1 MFKNYDQA
9 KDYIDTHDV
18 KLVDFKILDL
28 RGRWHHLSITAEKFN
43 KKTIENGIGFDGSSY
58 GFLTVEKSDMVF
70 KPDLS
75 TGFIDPFAENKT
87 LVFLANIFSLDEG
100 KRLRFKGDP
109 RFIAKKAEN
118 YMKECDIATKSSFGP
133 EFEFYLFDKMTY
145 KTDPNNFGVFMDNS
159 NARWNSMNKEENN
172 NGFIIN
178 HHGGY
183 HADLPLDKDRDIRD
197 EMVLALEDND
207 IPVKYHHSE
216 VGGPGQMEVEVSFAD
231 TLTIGDRSMK
241 LKYIL
246 KNIATKH
253 NKTLTFMPKPFNE
266 EAGNGMHIHFH
277 LFKEGKPVFYDSDGY
292 SGLSKEGLFAIGGI
306 LKHAKALLAITNP
319 STNSYKRLVPGYEA
333 PVSICFAT
341 ANRSAVI
348 RIPGYATDPEKKRFE
363 FRSSDATA
371 NPYLAYSAI
380 LMAAIDGIENEID
393 PTKEGF
399 GPIDTNIFDLPKEEK
414 EKIESL
420 PKSLEEASIEL
431 KNDHEFLLKGDV
443 FTKGLI
449 NDLIE
454 QNLKDHKEISIIPT
468 SKEFEKYYDL

>member
-1 MFKNYDQA
+1 
-9 KDYIDTHDV
+9 
-18 KLVDFKILDL
+18 
-28 RGRWHHLSITAEKFN
+28 
-43 KKTIENGIGFDGSSY
+43 
-58 GFLTVEKSDMVF
+58 
-70 KPDLS
+70 
-75 TGFIDPFAENKT
+75 
-87 LVFLANIFSLDEG
+87 
-100 KRLRFKGDP
+100 
-109 RFIAKKAEN
+109 
-118 YMKECDIATKSSFGP
+118 
-133 EFEFYLFDKMTY
+133 
-145 KTDPNNFGVFMDNS
+145 
-159 NARWNSMNKEENN
+159 
-172 NGFIIN
+172 
-178 HHGGY
+178 
-183 HADLPLDKDRDIRD
+183 
-197 EMVLALEDND
+197 MVLALENND

-216 VGGPGQMEVEVSFAD
+216 VGGPGQMGVEVNFAN

-246 KNIATKH
+246 KNIATKY
-253 NKTLTFMPKPFNE
+253 NKTLTFMPKPFNK

-277 LFKEGKPVFYDSDGY
+277 LFKDGEPLFYDKEGY
-292 SGLSKEGLFAIGGI
+292 SELSKEGLFAIGGI

-348 RIPGYATDPEKKRFE
+348 RIPGYATDPDKKRFE

-380 LMAAIDGIENEID
+380 LMAAIDGIKNKID

-431 KNDHEFLLKGDV
+431 KKDHDFLLEGDV

-468 SKEFEKYYDL
+468 AKEFEKYYDL